1 MKLVMDAR
9 FTRVDQLDGI
19 SRYGANL
26 IEAAARL
33 ADVTMLISDERQLA
47 WLPDVPWVKIT
58 SPLSPAELF
67 VARQVNRLGADVVFC
82 PMQTMG
88 SFGRRYGLI
97 LTLHDLIYYRHPK
110 PPGFL
115 PKPVQLLWRLYHK
128 AYWPQR
134 LLLNRAD
141 VVATVSA
148 TTRSLMQQERLTRR
162 PLRIVSNASV
172 PQGPPRDPDGPR
184 EKTLLY
190 MGSFMPYKN
199 VETLVAA
206 MAQLPGYALHLLS
219 PIGEARRQEL
229 AARARDPQQLVFHNG
244 VSEEKYR
251 ELLRSTTALVT
262 LSRDEGYGLP
272 LIEAMAAGT
281 PVVASD
287 IPIFR
292 EVAGGAALQVDPL
305 DPAAFAAAIGELEA
319 DQRWRQASLDGV
331 LRAAGYDWD
340 SSAAQLLEA
349 AEEVLRLR
357 SARAWFPG
365 GSRRPRSMHERAEPD
380 DAQSQG

>member
-9 FTRVDQLDGI
+9 FTRIDQLDGI

-47 WLPDVPWVKIT
+47 RLPDVPWVKIN

-172 PQGPPRDPDGPR
+172 PQGKPRDPDGPR
-184 EKTLLY
+184 AKTLLY

-206 MAQLPGYALHLLS
+206 MAQLPGYELHLLS
-219 PIGEARRQEL
+219 PISPARRQEL
-229 AARARDPQQLVFHNG
+229 AAPALDPAQLVFHNG

-292 EVAGGAALQVDPL
+292 EVAGGAALHVDPL
-305 DPAAFAAAIGELEA
+305 DPAAFAAAVRGLES
-319 DQRWRQASLDGV
+319 DRRWRRASLDGV
-331 LRAAGYDWD
+331 LRAAGYDWN

-349 AEEVLRLR
+349 ADEVLRLR
-357 SARAWFPG
+357 AGRRRFPG
-365 GSRRPRSMHERAEPD
+365 RRHRSVHERAEPD
-380 DAQSQG
+380 NAQAQD